1 MKIKNIIIIIIIVLI
16 IAVGVFSFISMNSH
30 ETKLEVLSNSTLKNG
45 DVITVVLK
53 DDYRNVYP
61 NETINVKLLDESG
74 WATIFEAT
82 TDSNGEATVDLL
94 ALDNGN
100 YTVHSTVN
108 GTMFLKPSKSITNL
122 EIDDGL

>member
-100 YTVHSTVN
+100 YTVHSTFN